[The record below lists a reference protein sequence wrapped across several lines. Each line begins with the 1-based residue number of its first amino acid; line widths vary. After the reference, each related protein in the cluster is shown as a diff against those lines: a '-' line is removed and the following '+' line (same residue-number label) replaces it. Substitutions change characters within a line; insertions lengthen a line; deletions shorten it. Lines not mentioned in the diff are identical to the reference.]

1 MRVAQLRRT
10 LGVLVDE
17 KLNTSQQCGH
27 AARKASGILGSIGV
41 VSRAMEVIVSPLF
54 CPCVAPAG
62 VLCPSLGPL
71 TRERSGAFGGGP
83 VEDHKDDQRPGALLL

>member
-71 TRERSGAFGGGP
+71 TQERSGAFGGGP